1 MLIFLYWSGCM
12 DKIISKK
19 DYNIHFYEVN
29 YDKKADITSIM
40 SYLGDLATYQSEE
53 LGVGIDYLMRNK
65 MAWVVYKWDVHMD
78 KYPEYNDTITVT
90 TIPYSIRKF
99 YAYRKF
105 EIFNKGEKIGE
116 ATSLW
121 FLINTERRRPCRVPE
136 DIYRAYGLRVEDDQ
150 QLEFEKLLL
159 PSEISSEKSFDVRYS
174 DIDTN
179 KHVNNVKYVSWALE
193 NIPLDVVKNC
203 SVSSIRVIY
212 EKETSYGETITV
224 QTQMKEIEDKY
235 IFDHVIKN
243 SEGEKLTL
251 IKTEFLKA

>member
-1 MLIFLYWSGCM
+1 MERV
-12 DKIISKK
+12 ISKK

-40 SYLGDLATYQSEE
+40 NYLGDLATYQSEE
-53 LGVGIDYLMRNK
+53 LGVGIDFLMEK
-65 MAWVVYKWDVHMD
+65 KIAWVVYKWNVHMD
-78 KYPEYNDTITVT
+78 KYPEYNGTITVK

-105 EIFNKGEKIGE
+105 EIWSKNEKIGE
-116 ATSLW
+116 ASSLW
-121 FLINTERRRPCRVPE
+121 FLINTEKRKPCRVPE
-136 DIYRAYGLRVEDDQ
+136 DIYKAYGLTQQDDT
-150 QLEFEKLLL
+150 QLEFEKLMV
-159 PSEISSEKSFDVRYS
+159 PSKVDSEKRFDVRYS

-193 NIPLDVVKNC
+193 NIPIDVVKNC
-203 SVSSIRVIY
+203 SVSDIKVIY
-212 EKETSYGETITV
+212 EKETSYGQTISV
-224 QTQMKEIEDKY
+224 QTQMEETEDKY